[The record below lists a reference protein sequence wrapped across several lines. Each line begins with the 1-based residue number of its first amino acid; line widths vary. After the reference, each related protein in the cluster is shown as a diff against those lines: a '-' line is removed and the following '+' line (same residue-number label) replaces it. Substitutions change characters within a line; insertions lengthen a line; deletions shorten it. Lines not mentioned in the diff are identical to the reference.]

1 MQLQLGIEELQRL
14 IADKFPGAAGF
25 SQITR
30 LAPNYLELRLPFQST
45 FLRPGGTISGPVLMT
60 LADTGAYY
68 LILAHLGPVLLAV
81 TTSLNINFVRKP
93 SAEDVLAEVRLLK
106 LGKQLAVADVH
117 IKNAANGVL
126 VAQATVTY
134 SIPPRDSDDAT

>member
-1 MQLQLGIEELQRL
+1 MPVLSIDEIKRL
-14 IADKFPGAAGF
+14 IAEQFPGAQGF
-25 SQITR
+25 TEITK
-30 LAPNYLELRLPFQST
+30 LDTNYMELRLPFQND

-93 SAEDVLAEVRLLK
+93 SAETMLAEVRLLK

-117 IKNAANGVL
+117 IKSEASGVL

-134 SIPPRDSDDAT
+134 SIPPRASDAAT

>member
-1 MQLQLGIEELQRL
+1 MPLLSIEEIKRL
-14 IADKFPGAAGF
+14 IAEKFPGAQGF
-25 SQITR
+25 SEITK
-30 LAPNYLELRLPFQST
+30 LDKNYMELRLPFQND
-45 FLRPGGTISGPVLMT
+45 FLRPGGTISGPVLMA

-93 SAEDVLAEVRLLK
+93 SAETILAEVRLLK

-117 IKNAANGVL
+117 IKNEASGVL

-134 SIPPRDSDDAT
+134 SIPPRADDAAT